1 MKKTPKELQEEES
14 IDELVEGLDL
24 SEKTEMGDF
33 ADQIHKPRSSGSNIS
48 SDENSAIIICKTVFP
63 VLGMTN
69 NIADV
74 FLETAKSRGGWATEK
89 IVQGAGG
96 IQNTRSGGSIGGWM
110 KERLFTPKW
119 LKQKL

>member
-1 MKKTPKELQEEES
+1 MVKKELPPDES
-14 IDELVEGLDL
+14 IDEIVDGLDL

-33 ADQIHKPRSSGSNIS
+33 ADQIHKPRPSGSNITP
-48 SDENSAIIICKTVFP
+48 DENSAVIICKTVFP

-89 IVQGAGG
+89 VVQGAGG
-96 IQNTRSGGSIGGWM
+96 IQNTRAGGSIGSWM
-110 KERLFTPKW
+110 KDRLFTPK
-119 LKQKL
+119 

>member
-1 MKKTPKELQEEES
+1 MTKKKELKPEEN
-14 IDELVEGLDL
+14 IDDLIEGIDL

-33 ADQIHKPRSSGSNIS
+33 AEQIHKPRSSGSNIS
-48 SDENSAIIICKTVFP
+48 MDENSAIIICKTVFP

-110 KERLFTPKW
+110 KERLFTPK
-119 LKQKL
+119 

>member
-1 MKKTPKELQEEES
+1 MSKQQSKKQQDEES
-14 IDELVEGLDL
+14 IDELVDGLDL

-33 ADQIHKPRSSGSNIS
+33 AEQIHKPRSSGSNIS
-48 SDENSAIIICKTVFP
+48 VDENSAIIICKTVFP

-69 NIADV
+69 NIADI

-110 KERLFTPKW
+110 KDRLFT
-119 LKQKL
+119 QK

>member
-1 MKKTPKELQEEES
+1 MTKDKKPKEEN
-14 IDELVEGLDL
+14 IDDVLEGMDM

-96 IQNTRSGGSIGGWM
+96 IQNTRAGGSIGGWM
-110 KERLFTPKW
+110 KDRLFTPK
-119 LKQKL
+119 